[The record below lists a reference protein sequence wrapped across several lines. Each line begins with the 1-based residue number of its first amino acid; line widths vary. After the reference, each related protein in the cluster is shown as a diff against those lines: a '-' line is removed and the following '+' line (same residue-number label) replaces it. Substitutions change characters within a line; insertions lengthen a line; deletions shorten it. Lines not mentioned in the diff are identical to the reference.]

1 MALRKL
7 MNLNEIK
14 KHRRAIM
21 RGISALSYELEQL
34 AQEANYDPNKGDWQ
48 DQTCEEEFIED
59 KVYGNYG
66 ADDIIAELIELLQT
80 NRLDVKERRRNG
92 YQV

>member
-34 AQEANYDPNKGDWQ
+34 AQEANYDPNKVDLA
-48 DQTCEEEFIED
+48 DQSGLKQQI
-59 KVYGNYG
+59 
-66 ADDIIAELIELLQT
+66 
-80 NRLDVKERRRNG
+80 
-92 YQV
+92 